1 LARPDLE
8 RESSSTGL
16 RLTWEPK
23 IIRVASSGQLA
34 VSTGPYVLQDTSGK
48 RSSGY
53 FLSIWKKQSGGEWR
67 VGADIGVPVTP
78 PGDFPEDFQAII
90 GPPTSEPL
98 ERSRL
103 MVFERQQFSR
113 DVDIGTI
120 YRSIVLPETVLERAD
135 LPLMNGEANYETFL
149 SAQKTK
155 HAKLLQSDGDVSG
168 NLGLTYGTESEE
180 GPRAAYLRV
189 WVWRQSRWWLLFD
202 VVAKME

>member
-1 LARPDLE
+1 
-8 RESSSTGL
+8 
-16 RLTWEPK
+16 
-23 IIRVASSGQLA
+23 
-34 VSTGPYVLQDTSGK
+34 
-48 RSSGY
+48 
-53 FLSIWKKQSGGEWR
+53 
-67 VGADIGVPVTP
+67 
-78 PGDFPEDFQAII
+78 
-90 GPPTSEPL
+90 
-98 ERSRL
+98 

-135 LPLMNGEANYETFL
+135 LPLMNGQANYETFL

-155 HAKLLQSDGDVSG
+155 HAKLLQADGDVSG
-168 NLGLTYGTESEE
+168 NLGLTYGTESAE